1 MVWTEKL
8 IGTVVKGLPTLI
20 KLVPEWRKKNVAARL
35 NDYNLFATLGAN
47 DDLLR
52 VLRIAWIQ
60 AALEVNKSVLTACK
74 SFEGDGQATVIGTF
88 SGKFKAK
95 LIELRAAAFERGKSL
110 EGSLI
115 DDHFELV
122 LLNAPTTQVGKGSES
137 ADPLTRDFGK
147 IAAAIVGCQASDVP
161 ALYTQIAA
169 AGIFTRLS
177 TVQQTF
183 GDLVFLVFVE
193 TIQAPN
199 KYPEAGKAFQMTVS
213 SLGVKLGRQCLK
225 TLEGID
231 ERIDQMLD
239 RLDDLP
245 SAGGLQTWL
254 EDVETGCVQR
264 LESISAEVRV
274 IGSKVDEGISAASK
288 QSAQTQETLAEIL
301 EAIKLQQRDGDSRIS
316 DEAILALAKRLR
328 PELLLDRSQALRELD
343 FAVSVLEEIN
353 ATGTTAYYRDRLVN
367 DTMAGVRESI
377 EAGELEHG
385 AQSIEEALATLDK
398 QEADTRESIK
408 RQRADL
414 LEASIKQY
422 TLLQDPQRVA
432 DDVIRRIALD
442 HPDAPIL
449 SKAFV
454 NELDAYFRKGEEHGL
469 SFPLDVAIE
478 LSCKWVDQAVDDQ
491 DRSEA
496 LLWLGKSLAVLGER
510 APHDDLLRLAESAFK
525 EAVAASS
532 ASHNATYA
540 HAQNGVGG
548 VLMSLGC
555 RDSRADLLVEAIERF
570 NVPLQFFSEAGDVA
584 MVAIVRSNLGAALRL
599 AGERES
605 GVVRLRQA
613 VSCLQDALLEP
624 ALGRLPREWGRA
636 QNNLGNALRVL
647 GEREHSVSLLQQS
660 VQAFRAALLERGQSS
675 PLHWG
680 ITQND
685 LASALLALGEHTDD
699 LDFFHQADEAY
710 QAALSQMP
718 REQVPLEWATTHH
731 NLAHLYFQLA
741 LRDGD
746 SDWLELALAAALSAL
761 EERTRARAPLDW
773 ARTLNSQANA
783 LLELGDRKNNSQLIE
798 QAVEAYKNS
807 LAELTQVNN
816 PRDWAMT
823 KHNLGNAF
831 FTLADFDESTE
842 CLHRAIEAYQDAL
855 LVRTFE
861 SDPVAWAKTTAW
873 IGHTFF
879 YLAGRGGEK
888 RHMEQALETYRTAL
902 PHLSSKLKARVQ
914 TKILKGES
922 MLAENFFSAD

>member
-35 NDYNLFATLGAN
+35 NDHNLFASLGAN

-52 VLRIAWIQ
+52 VLRIAWIE

-74 SFEGDGQATVIGTF
+74 SFEGDGQTTVIGTF
-88 SGKFKAK
+88 SGIFKEK
-95 LIELRAAAFERGKSL
+95 LIELRAATFDRGKSL

-122 LLNAPTTQVGKGSES
+122 LLNAPTTLIGNGSEI
-137 ADPLTRDFGK
+137 ADPLTRDFGE
-147 IAAAIVGCQASDVP
+147 IAAAIVGCQPSDVP

-245 SAGGLQTWL
+245 GAGGLQTWL

-274 IGSKVDEGISAASK
+274 IGSKVDEGISAASE
-288 QSAQTQETLAEIL
+288 QSAQTQEALSQIL
-301 EAIKLQQRDGDSRIS
+301 EFVKGQQSGSDSPAP
-316 DEAILALAKRLR
+316 DKAILALVKPLFPDFLR
-328 PELLLDRSQALRELD
+328 NQSQAYKELE
-343 FAVSVLEEIN
+343 FAVSILKEIR
-353 ATGTTAYYRDRLVN
+353 ATGATVHYRDRLVT

-377 EAGELEHG
+377 EAGELAHG
-385 AQSIEEALATLDK
+385 AEVIEEALASLDK
-398 QEADTRESIK
+398 QEADTRESIN
-408 RQRADL
+408 RQRAEL
-414 LEASIKQY
+414 LDASIKQH
-422 TLLQDPQRVA
+422 TLLRDTQRVA
-432 DDVIRRIALD
+432 DDLVKLISLDNPNGLALSE
-442 HPDAPIL
+442 AL
-449 SKAFV
+449 MK
-454 NELDAYFRKGEEHGL
+454 ERDAYFSKGEVHD
-469 SFPLDVAIE
+469 SNFPLEVAIE
-478 LSCKWVDQAVDDQ
+478 LSRKCVAEASDDSA
-491 DRSEA
+491 RCEA

-510 APHDDLLRLAESAFK
+510 VSHDGPLRQAELAFR
-525 EAVAASS
+525 EAATASGTS
-532 ASHNATYA
+532 YPGAHA
-540 HAQNGVGG
+540 HAQSGLAS
-548 VLMSLGC
+548 VLLTLGT
-555 RDSRADLLVEAIERF
+555 RDSSSDLLLEAVDRF
-570 NVPLQFFSEAGDVA
+570 NAPLQYFSEVGDVL

-605 GVVRLRQA
+605 GVARLREA
-613 VSCLQDALLEP
+613 VSCLQDAVLEP
-624 ALGRLPREWGRA
+624 AFGRQPREWGTA

-660 VQAFRAALLERGQSS
+660 VQAFRVALLERTQSS

-685 LASALLALGEHTDD
+685 LAGALFSLGEHTDN

-710 QAALSQMP
+710 QAALSKMP
-718 REQVPLEWATTHH
+718 REQVPLEWAATHH
-731 NLAHLYFQLA
+731 NLASLYFQLA
-741 LRDGD
+741 LRDRD
-746 SDWLELALAAALSAL
+746 SNWLEAALAAALSAL
-761 EERTRARAPLDW
+761 EERTRQRVPLDW
-773 ARTLNSQANA
+773 ARTVNAQANV
-783 LLELGDRKNNSQLIE
+783 LLEMGDRGDDSLLIE
-798 QAVEAYKNS
+798 QAVDAYENS
-807 LAELTQVNN
+807 LECTQASA
-816 PRDWAMT
+816 PREWAMT

-831 FTLADFDESTE
+831 LTLADFDESTE

-855 LVRTFE
+855 LVRTVE

-888 RHMEQALETYRTAL
+888 RHMEQALESYRRAL
-902 PHLSSKLKARVQ
+902 PHLSSKLEERVQ
-914 TKILKGES
+914 TKIIQGES